1 MNIVFW
7 FMIAIAVIGLL
18 RIPKAE
24 RSGARFRVVFAA
36 LCVALGCAAILQFA

>member
-7 FMIAIAVIGLL
+7 FMIAVAVIGLL

-24 RSGARFRVVFAA
+24 RSGIRFRVGI
-36 LCVALGCAAILQFA
+36 VALSVALSCAAILQFA